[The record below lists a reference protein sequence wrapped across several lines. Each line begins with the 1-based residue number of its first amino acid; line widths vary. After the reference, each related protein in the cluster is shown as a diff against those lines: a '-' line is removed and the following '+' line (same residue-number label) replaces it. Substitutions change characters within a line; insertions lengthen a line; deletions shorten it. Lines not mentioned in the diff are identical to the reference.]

1 MKPVIDQ
8 LKEWWAAFTKGSGAS
23 KRRVLYAER
32 GRDGYVIYKDAQGEI
47 SMYFEFGGGDCVAFI
62 QVPTAAAWAKV
73 TKRSV
78 QEREDILRF
87 VAEQAIRDRAPGCD
101 YRLSANYIE
110 FFKR

>member
-8 LKEWWAAFTKGSGAS
+8 LKQWWAAFTNGSGSS

-32 GRDGYVIYKDAQGEI
+32 GRDGYIIYKDAQGEI
-47 SMYFEFGGGDCVAFI
+47 SMYFEFGGGECVAFI
-62 QVPTAAAWAKV
+62 QVPSAAEWTKS

-78 QEREDILRF
+78 EEREDILHF
-87 VAEQAIRDRAPGCD
+87 VAEQAIQDKVPDCD